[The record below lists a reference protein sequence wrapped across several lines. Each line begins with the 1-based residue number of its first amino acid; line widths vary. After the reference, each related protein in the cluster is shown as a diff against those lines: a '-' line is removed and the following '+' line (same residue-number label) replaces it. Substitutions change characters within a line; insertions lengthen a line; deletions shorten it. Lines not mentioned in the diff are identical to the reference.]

1 MAALMCRLEDTTT
14 LHRGGRAGLE
24 RIRSDGARLSEL
36 LARGEDPVVHLARW
50 NDEYRAIG
58 LTMGGVAD
66 CLALAI
72 ALAEPADDGAGA

>member
-1 MAALMCRLEDTTT
+1 M
-14 LHRGGRAGLE
+14 
-24 RIRSDGARLSEL
+24 
-36 LARGEDPVVHLARW
+36 LASGEDPAARLAQW

-72 ALAEPADDGAGA
+72 ALAEPADDVVGA